1 MRFNPYF
8 SLYIKG
14 ATVSERRT
22 EERLLFRLKYVGGFL
37 IFFFSW
43 LKDSRAN
50 SIYCHIER
58 CIMNDEA
65 YVFEKASPGRLLVPA
80 MIIGAMSVSVSMTML
95 QLFMVDIG
103 STFHVSV
110 GVASQL
116 ATANYAGEFVSAL
129 MMGALAVRFRYKSL
143 ILAGM
148 LLVIFSAIGGFLA
161 PDFATMQIFLAME
174 GLGTVM
180 FSVMSFTLIGD
191 AFAPQKRAK
200 AVSYLMAALMGT
212 ALISLPWSGFL
223 ANAVG
228 WRSNFVL
235 QTLPI
240 GLAGLALA
248 LLTVPSKLRRQ
259 AAAIE
264 KSSYMESFRHVL
276 RDKSATACLVSQI
289 LAAAG
294 AMFSIFS
301 TAFYRERFAVSLDF
315 TVAVAITSL
324 AILIVGSLVAGRL
337 ANRFG
342 ARTTTVAG
350 TLLCGVF
357 TMTFFFTPNLLGALV
372 CNFLMSWFGSI
383 GLTAYACL
391 AVAQVPESRGTMMSL
406 NSAVESVGSTIGPA
420 VGGALLVLT
429 LGFYGAVGLAFGG
442 MFLVSA
448 MIRCFWAKEPN
459 RT

>member
-1 MRFNPYF
+1 M
-8 SLYIKG
+8 SSGK
-14 ATVSERRT
+14 
-22 EERLLFRLKYVGGFL
+22 K
-37 IFFFSW
+37 
-43 LKDSRAN
+43 
-50 SIYCHIER
+50 HIE
-58 CIMNDEA
+58 
-65 YVFEKASPGRLLVPA
+65 KLLVPA
-80 MIIGAMSVSVSMTML
+80 MVIGAMSVSVSNTML

-103 STFHVSV
+103 STFNVSV

-116 ATANYAGEFVSAL
+116 ATANHIGEFVSAL
-129 MMGALAVRFRYKSL
+129 ILGALAVRFRYKSL

-148 LLVIFSAIGGFLA
+148 LLVLFSAIGGFLA

-174 GLGTVM
+174 GFGTVV

-191 AFAPQKRAK
+191 AFSSQRRSKV
-200 AVSYLMAALMGT
+200 VSYLIAALMGT

-223 ANAVG
+223 ADVAG
-228 WRSNFVL
+228 WRSNFML

-240 GLAGLALA
+240 ALAGLALA

-259 AAAIE
+259 AAAVE
-264 KSSYMESFRHVL
+264 KASYLESFKHVL
-276 RDKSATACLVSQI
+276 RDKSATACLISQI

-294 AMFSIFS
+294 AMFSIFA

-315 TVAVAITSL
+315 TVVVAMASF

-357 TMTFFFTPNLLGALV
+357 TIIFFFIPNLWGALV
-372 CNFLMSWFGSI
+372 GNFLMSWFGSI

-391 AVAQVPESRGTMMSL
+391 AVAQVPESRGTMMAL
-406 NSAVESVGSTIGPA
+406 NSAIESVGSTIGPA

-429 LGFYGAVGLAFGG
+429 MGFYGAVGLAFGG
-442 MFLVSA
+442 MFVVSA
-448 MIRCFWAKEPN
+448 MIRFFWAKEPT

>member
-1 MRFNPYF
+1 M
-8 SLYIKG
+8 SSGK
-14 ATVSERRT
+14 
-22 EERLLFRLKYVGGFL
+22 K
-37 IFFFSW
+37 
-43 LKDSRAN
+43 
-50 SIYCHIER
+50 HIE
-58 CIMNDEA
+58 
-65 YVFEKASPGRLLVPA
+65 KLLVPA
-80 MIIGAMSVSVSMTML
+80 MVIGAMSVSVSNTML

-103 STFHVSV
+103 STFNVSV

-116 ATANYAGEFVSAL
+116 ATANHIGEFVSAL
-129 MMGALAVRFRYKSL
+129 ILGALAVRFRYKSL

-148 LLVIFSAIGGFLA
+148 LLVLFSAIGGFLA

-174 GLGTVM
+174 GFGTVV

-191 AFAPQKRAK
+191 AFSSQRRSK
-200 AVSYLMAALMGT
+200 AVSYLIAALMGT

-223 ANAVG
+223 ADVAG
-228 WRSNFVL
+228 WRSNFML

-240 GLAGLALA
+240 ALAGLALA

-259 AAAIE
+259 AAAVE
-264 KSSYMESFRHVL
+264 KASYLESFKHVL
-276 RDKSATACLVSQI
+276 RDKSATACLISQI

-294 AMFSIFS
+294 AMFSIFA

-315 TVAVAITSL
+315 TVVVAMASF

-357 TMTFFFTPNLLGALV
+357 TIIFFFIPNLWGALV
-372 CNFLMSWFGSI
+372 GNFLMSWFGSI

-391 AVAQVPESRGTMMSL
+391 AVAQVPESRGTMMAL
-406 NSAVESVGSTIGPA
+406 NSAIESVGSTIGPA

-429 LGFYGAVGLAFGG
+429 MGFYGAVGLAFGG
-442 MFLVSA
+442 MFVVSA
-448 MIRCFWAKEPN
+448 MIRFFWAKEPT

>member
-1 MRFNPYF
+1 MLSGKNP
-8 SLYIKG
+8 L
-14 ATVSERRT
+14 
-22 EERLLFRLKYVGGFL
+22 
-37 IFFFSW
+37 
-43 LKDSRAN
+43 
-50 SIYCHIER
+50 
-58 CIMNDEA
+58 
-65 YVFEKASPGRLLVPA
+65 EKMLVPA
-80 MIIGAMSVSVSMTML
+80 MVIGAMSVSVSRTIL
-95 QLFMVDIG
+95 QLFVVDIG
-103 STFHVSV
+103 STFNVSV

-116 ATANYAGEFVSAL
+116 ATVNYAGEFISAL

-148 LLVIFSAIGGFLA
+148 LLVLFSAIGGFFA

-180 FSVMSFTLIGD
+180 FSVMSITLIGD
-191 AFAPQKRAK
+191 VFASQKRAK

-223 ANAVG
+223 ADAAG
-228 WRSNFVL
+228 WRSNFML

-240 GLAGLALA
+240 ALAGLALA

-259 AAAIE
+259 VATVE
-264 KSSYMESFRHVL
+264 KASYVESFRQVL
-276 RDKSATACLVSQI
+276 KDKSATACLGSQI

-301 TAFYRERFAVSLDF
+301 VAFYRERFAASLDF
-315 TVAVAITSL
+315 TVAVAMASL

-357 TMTFFFTPNLLGALV
+357 TITFFFIPNLWGALV
-372 CNFLMSWFGSI
+372 SNFLMSWFGSI

-391 AVAQVPESRGTMMSL
+391 AIAQVPESRGTMMSL
-406 NSAVESVGSTIGPA
+406 NSAVESVGSAIGPA

-429 LGFYGAVGLAFGG
+429 TGFYGAVGLAFGG
-442 MFLVSA
+442 MFVVSA
-448 MIRCFWAKEPN
+448 MIRFFWAKEPT

>member
-1 MRFNPYF
+1 LPE
-8 SLYIKG
+8 KG
-14 ATVSERRT
+14 H
-22 EERLLFRLKYVGGFL
+22 
-37 IFFFSW
+37 
-43 LKDSRAN
+43 RAN
-50 SIYCHIER
+50 
-58 CIMNDEA
+58 
-65 YVFEKASPGRLLVPA
+65 LLIPA
-80 MIIGAMSVSVSMTML
+80 MIIGAMSVSVSRTML

-103 STFHVSV
+103 STFNVSV

-148 LLVIFSAIGGFLA
+148 LLVLFSAIGGFLA

-180 FSVMSFTLIGD
+180 FSVMSLTLIGD

-223 ANAVG
+223 ANAAG

-240 GLAGLALA
+240 ALAGLALA

-259 AAAIE
+259 PAAVERASYV
-264 KSSYMESFRHVL
+264 KSFKHVL

-289 LAAAG
+289 LATIG

-301 TAFYRERFAVSLDF
+301 VAFYRERFVVSLDF
-315 TVAVAITSL
+315 TVVVAMASL
-324 AILIVGSLVAGRL
+324 GILIVGSLVAGRL

-357 TMTFFFTPNLLGALV
+357 TIIFFFVPNLWSALV

-420 VGGALLVLT
+420 VGGAVLVLT
-429 LGFYGAVGLAFGG
+429 LGFYGAVGLALGG
-442 MFLVSA
+442 MFVVSA
-448 MIRCFWAKEPN
+448 MIRFFWAKEPT

>member
-1 MRFNPYF
+1 M
-8 SLYIKG
+8 SSGK
-14 ATVSERRT
+14 
-22 EERLLFRLKYVGGFL
+22 K
-37 IFFFSW
+37 
-43 LKDSRAN
+43 
-50 SIYCHIER
+50 HIE
-58 CIMNDEA
+58 
-65 YVFEKASPGRLLVPA
+65 KLLVPA
-80 MIIGAMSVSVSMTML
+80 MVIGAMSVSVSNTML

-103 STFHVSV
+103 STFNVSV

-116 ATANYAGEFVSAL
+116 ATANHIGEFFSAL
-129 MMGALAVRFRYKSL
+129 ILGALAVRFRYKSL

-148 LLVIFSAIGGFLA
+148 LLVLFSAIGGFLA

-174 GLGTVM
+174 GFGTVV

-191 AFAPQKRAK
+191 AFSSQRRSK
-200 AVSYLMAALMGT
+200 AVSYLIAALMGT

-223 ANAVG
+223 ADVAG
-228 WRSNFVL
+228 WRSNFML

-240 GLAGLALA
+240 ALAGLALA

-259 AAAIE
+259 AAAVE
-264 KSSYMESFRHVL
+264 KASYLESFKHVL
-276 RDKSATACLVSQI
+276 RDKSATACLISQI

-294 AMFSIFS
+294 AMFSIFA

-315 TVAVAITSL
+315 TVVVAMASF

-357 TMTFFFTPNLLGALV
+357 TIIFFFIPNLWGALV
-372 CNFLMSWFGSI
+372 GNFLMSWFGSI

-391 AVAQVPESRGTMMSL
+391 AVAQVPESRGTMMAL
-406 NSAVESVGSTIGPA
+406 NSAIESVGSTIGPA

-429 LGFYGAVGLAFGG
+429 MGFYGAVGLAFGG
-442 MFLVSA
+442 MFVVSA
-448 MIRCFWAKEPN
+448 MIRFFWAKEPT

>member
-1 MRFNPYF
+1 M
-8 SLYIKG
+8 SSGKKHL
-14 ATVSERRT
+14 
-22 EERLLFRLKYVGGFL
+22 
-37 IFFFSW
+37 
-43 LKDSRAN
+43 
-50 SIYCHIER
+50 
-58 CIMNDEA
+58 
-65 YVFEKASPGRLLVPA
+65 EKLLVPA
-80 MIIGAMSVSVSMTML
+80 MVIGAMSVSVSNTML

-103 STFHVSV
+103 STFNVST
-110 GVASQL
+110 GAASQL
-116 ATANYAGEFVSAL
+116 ATANHIGEFISAL
-129 MMGALAVRFRYKSL
+129 IMGALAVRFRYKSL

-148 LLVIFSAIGGFLA
+148 LLVLFSAIGGFLA

-191 AFAPQKRAK
+191 AFAPQRRPK
-200 AVSYLMAALMGT
+200 AVSYLIAALMGT

-223 ANAVG
+223 ADVAG
-228 WRSNFVL
+228 WRSNFML

-240 GLAGLALA
+240 ALAGLALA
-248 LLTVPSKLRRQ
+248 LLTVPSKMRRQ
-259 AAAIE
+259 ATAVE
-264 KSSYMESFRHVL
+264 KASYLESFKNVL

-294 AMFSIFS
+294 AMFSIFA
-301 TAFYRERFAVSLDF
+301 TAFYRERFAKSLDF
-315 TVAVAITSL
+315 TVVVAMASL

-357 TMTFFFTPNLLGALV
+357 TITFFFIPNLWGALV
-372 CNFLMSWFGSI
+372 SNFLMSWFGSI

-391 AVAQVPESRGTMMSL
+391 AVAQVPQSRGTMMAL
-406 NSAVESVGSTIGPA
+406 NSAIESVGSTIGPA

-429 LGFYGAVGLAFGG
+429 TGFYGAVGLAFGG
-442 MFLVSA
+442 MFVVSA
-448 MIRCFWAKEPN
+448 MIRFFWAKEPT

>member
-1 MRFNPYF
+1 M
-8 SLYIKG
+8 SSGKKHL
-14 ATVSERRT
+14 
-22 EERLLFRLKYVGGFL
+22 
-37 IFFFSW
+37 
-43 LKDSRAN
+43 
-50 SIYCHIER
+50 
-58 CIMNDEA
+58 
-65 YVFEKASPGRLLVPA
+65 EKLLVPA
-80 MIIGAMSVSVSMTML
+80 MVIGAMSVSVSNTML
-95 QLFMVDIG
+95 QLFMLDVG
-103 STFHVSV
+103 STFNVSV

-116 ATANYAGEFVSAL
+116 ATANHIGEFVSAL
-129 MMGALAVRFRYKSL
+129 IMGALAVRFRYKSL

-148 LLVIFSAIGGFLA
+148 LLVLFSAIGGFLA
-161 PDFATMQIFLAME
+161 PDFATMQIFLAVE

-180 FSVMSFTLIGD
+180 FSIMSFTLIGD
-191 AFAPQKRAK
+191 AFTPQRRSK
-200 AVSYLMAALMGT
+200 AVSYLIAALMGT

-223 ANAVG
+223 ADVAG
-228 WRSNFVL
+228 WRSNFML

-240 GLAGLALA
+240 ALAGLALA

-259 AAAIE
+259 AVAVE
-264 KSSYMESFRHVL
+264 KASYLESFKHVL

-294 AMFSIFS
+294 AMFSIFA

-315 TVAVAITSL
+315 TVVVAMASL

-357 TMTFFFTPNLLGALV
+357 TITFFFIPNLWGALV
-372 CNFLMSWFGSI
+372 SNFLMSWFGSI

-391 AVAQVPESRGTMMSL
+391 AVAQVPESRGTMMAL
-406 NSAVESVGSTIGPA
+406 NSAIESVGSTIGPA

-429 LGFYGAVGLAFGG
+429 MEFYGAVGLAFGG
-442 MFLVSA
+442 MFVVSA
-448 MIRCFWAKEPN
+448 MIRFFWAKEPT